1 VSRRRTWVVVVG
13 VALLLAGITMFLL
26 NLNDEGPGPGG
37 GASVGATV
45 LGLAVL
51 LIVAALSARGRRGGE
66 RDDG

>member
-1 VSRRRTWVVVVG
+1 VSRRRIWIVVLG
-13 VALLLAGITMFLL
+13 VALLLAGVTMFLL

-45 LGLAVL
+45 VGLAVL
-51 LIVAALSARGRRGGE
+51 LVVAALSARGRRRGE

>member
-1 VSRRRTWVVVVG
+1 MSRRRTWIVVLG
-13 VALLLAGITMFLL
+13 VALLLGGITMFLL

-45 LGLAVL
+45 LGLALL